1 MSIFASLFTSI
12 RGKYIR
18 DYLFK
23 QVFMKE
29 KSLIKKNIL
38 QYLDSK
44 GISKYKFYQ
53 DTGITRGVLSQNN
66 GMSEENTAR
75 IIAYYNEVNPEWLIT
90 GHGPM
95 IRQSSEYSINQEDN
109 TLVAEDPSSYT
120 NRDQQRVMFKIGALS
135 NSVIKH
141 NIKLYIS
148 YSGITKSKFCQE
160 TGVPLEILDQEG
172 GVDEENIA
180 KILSRYEDI
189 NPEWLIMG
197 KGKMIRE
204 TLRSEITKHPPNPD
218 SLESINTNLRSRIE
232 RLLNIIESQQD
243 VIKNYCDIIQKQ
255 QSMLSEKCKNVV
267 TK

>member
-1 MSIFASLFTSI
+1 MQEKKQHFSPIKQRILYFADTL
-12 RGKYIR
+12 
-18 DYLFK
+18 
-23 QVFMKE
+23 
-29 KSLIKKNIL
+29 N
-38 QYLDSK
+38 
-44 GISKYKFYQ
+44 ISKREFYKKISVSRGTLESS
-53 DTGITRGVLSQNN
+53 TGITEDI
-66 GMSEENTAR
+66 MAKF
-75 IIAYYNEVNPEWLIT
+75 IATYPEVSPEWLVL
-90 GHGPM
+90 GNGPM
-95 IRQSSEYSINQEDN
+95 IKSSEYSINQED
-109 TLVAEDPSSYT
+109 TMLVAEDPLSYPS
-120 NRDQQRVMFKIGALS
+120 RDQQRVMFKIGALS

-141 NIKLYIS
+141 NIKLYLS